1 MYQNYLKI
9 ALRNFWKQG
18 LFSMVNVLGL
28 AIGLV
33 AGIFILL
40 YVQDEKSYDRFH
52 QQGERI
58 YRLTETF
65 KNGEEFTSTAMTP
78 YKIAPLLAAASPAV
92 ESFTR
97 LDINA
102 GSDGIQIIEHGDKKV
117 ESKAITFADSNFF
130 EVFSFPLLKGN
141 PQKVLKD
148 PNTLVLSESQA
159 AAIFGGKDPIGEAV
173 KIKDGYSERTYQ
185 AMVSGVMADM
195 PHNSHFHYDFLVSK
209 ATGDILIP
217 NRINQWGWTS
227 QYSYIVLKEGHSIA
241 EVVRD
246 MKQVKEKN
254 APDWFIEWCNF
265 DAQPLLDIHLKSNLK
280 DEVEA
285 NGSAANV
292 SIFSLVGLFILLIAC
307 INYMNLATARA
318 ATRAREVGMRKVIG
332 ANYLQLVRQFLGES
346 ILVASFA
353 LVLALILA
361 LLLLPGFN
369 QLTGKTLSTQAILNP
384 RSLLIWS
391 SLVVALGIL
400 AGSFPAFF
408 LASFKPIKV
417 LKGLF
422 SKSGQ
427 QTLILRKALV
437 VLQFSISIVLI
448 IGMLVV
454 YQQWDFLRNKRMGI
468 TTEQMLML
476 PIRSQKMLAQYP
488 TFKKEVLQQANVLGV
503 TASSKTPL
511 TVFSSYGIF
520 DVKSDADDYTVP
532 GVGID
537 EDFAKVY
544 GLEVTAGR
552 NFYNFTADSNSVLLN
567 EAAVKMIG
575 VQEPLGQVLKFD
587 DRYQPKVVGVLKDF
601 NFESL
606 HKDIQPM
613 YFYPTTGNLNT
624 ISVRIGPN
632 NIQETLAQ
640 LEKSWNALGLSES
653 FSFTFLD
660 DDINKRYEA
669 EMRFLQ
675 VFTVLSALAIF
686 IACLGLFGLAAF
698 TAEQRTKEIGIRKVL
713 GASVLGITNLLA
725 KDFLKLILIATIIAS
740 PVAYYF
746 MQQWLADF
754 AYRIDIKWWMFGLA
768 AALALGIALLTIS
781 FQSIKAA
788 LANPMKSLRSE

>member
-18 LFSMVNVLGL
+18 LFSIVNVLGL

-40 YVQDEKSYDRFH
+40 YVQDEKSYDHFH
-52 QQGERI
+52 QKRERI
-58 YRLTETF
+58 YRITETF
-65 KNGEEFTSTAMTP
+65 KNGEEYTITAMTP
-78 YKIAPLLAAASPAV
+78 DKIAPLLTAASPAV
-92 ESFTR
+92 ETFTC
-97 LDINA
+97 LETDA
-102 GSDGIQIIEHGDKKV
+102 GSREIQIIEYGDKKV

-130 EVFSFPLLKGN
+130 GVFSFPLLKGN

-148 PNTLVLSESQA
+148 PNTLVLSQSQA
-159 AAIFGGKDPIGEAV
+159 KGIFGTKDPIGEV
-173 KIKDGYSERTYQ
+173 LKIKDSYSERTYQ
-185 AMVSGVMADM
+185 AMVTGVMADM

-209 ATGDILIP
+209 VTGNALMP
-217 NRINQWGWTS
+217 YRLGNWGWTS
-227 QYSYIVLKEGHSIA
+227 QYSYIVLRAGHSIA
-241 EVVRD
+241 EVERA

-254 APDWFIEWCNF
+254 APDWFVEQCNF
-265 DAQPLLDIHLKSNLK
+265 GIQPLTDIHLRSNVK
-280 DEVEA
+280 DEIEA

-332 ANYLQLVRQFLGES
+332 AHYLQLVRQFLGES
-346 ILVASFA
+346 ILVAGFS

-369 QLTGKTLSTQAILNP
+369 QLTGKTMHIQDIINP

-391 SLVVALGIL
+391 SLVMVLGVL

-408 LASFKPIKV
+408 LASFQPIKV

-427 QTLILRKALV
+427 QTLLLRKALV
-437 VLQFSISIVLI
+437 VLQFSISIALI
-448 IGMLVV
+448 VGMLVV
-454 YQQWDFLRNKRMGI
+454 YQQWDFLRNKRLGI
-468 TTEQMLML
+468 TTDQMVML
-476 PIRSQKMLAQYP
+476 PIRSQKMVKQYP
-488 TFKKEVLQQANVLGV
+488 TFKKEILRHSNVLAV

-511 TVFSSYGIF
+511 SAFVSYNVFDI
-520 DVKSDADDYTVP
+520 KSDADDYTMP

-544 GLEVTAGR
+544 GLELAAGR
-552 NFYNFTADSNSVLLN
+552 NFYNFSADSNSVLLN
-567 EAAVKMIG
+567 EAAVKLIG
-575 VQEPLGQVLKFD
+575 VKEPLGLALKFGGSF
-587 DRYQPKVVGVLKDF
+587 QPKVVGVFKDF

-606 HKDIQPM
+606 HQNIQPM
-613 YFYPTTGNLNT
+613 FFYHTTGDYNT
-624 ISVRIGPN
+624 ITVRIGPAN
-632 NIQETLAQ
+632 VQETLAQ
-640 LEKSWNALGLSES
+640 LEKSWNAMGLSQS

-660 DDINKRYEA
+660 DDINLHYEA
-669 EMRFLQ
+669 ERRFFQ

-713 GASVLGITNLLA
+713 GASVAGITRLLA
-725 KDFLKLILIATIIAS
+725 QDFLKLILIATLLAS
-740 PVAYYF
+740 PIAYYF
-746 MQQWLADF
+746 MQKWLADF
-754 AYRIDIKWWMFGLA
+754 AYHINIEWWMFVLA
-768 AALALGIALLTIS
+768 AALAIGIALLTIG

-788 LANPMKSLRSE
+788 LANPMKSLHSE